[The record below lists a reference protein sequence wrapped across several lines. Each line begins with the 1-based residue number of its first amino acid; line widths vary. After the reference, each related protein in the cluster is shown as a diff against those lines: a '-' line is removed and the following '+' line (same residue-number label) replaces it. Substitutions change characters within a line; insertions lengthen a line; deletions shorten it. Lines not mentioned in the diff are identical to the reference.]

1 MTWRSREKLGDQGQE
16 LGAHSELLITH
27 TTCFF
32 GSSTHTACFFGSSTH
47 TACIFIGEHAV
58 FGSGQTYYTMPGL
71 VAVHSLTCT
80 NQTSRK
86 CPFPCY
92 PSFPRMT
99 YGGNQ
104 SVVLHDLSFL
114 ENTHCLHS
122 RQPSPFL
129 AFDCLVPNRRVLIQ
143 LEYLQPSMSDTEKVL
158 LGAAEE
164 QVEQGGL
171 VLHAPGHS

>member
-1 MTWRSREKLGDQGQE
+1 MPCLTWRSREKLGDQGQE

-58 FGSGQTYYTMPGL
+58 FGSGQTYHTMPGL

-80 NQTSRK
+80 N
-86 CPFPCY
+86 
-92 PSFPRMT
+92 
-99 YGGNQ
+99 
-104 SVVLHDLSFL
+104 HLSFL

-129 AFDCLVPNRRVLIQ
+129 
-143 LEYLQPSMSDTEKVL
+143 PSIVSFQIAGCSYNLNICNHRCQTPRSCC
-158 LGAAEE
+158 
-164 QVEQGGL
+164 
-171 VLHAPGHS
+171 PGHAAG